1 MRKLKLCGWGLVAG
15 LLMGNVFAGL
25 VHAETSAQNS
35 IEVRPVPKATTEN
48 KGAYIE
54 SDDIFKTA
62 GLRTGQLTER
72 YQLGKYDVISLSVL
86 GFPEGLGYSTG
97 YTQSMATDQTSTTKA
112 GNTNEIMIGPDG
124 YAAVPYVGNMQLAG
138 LTLDEASDKIRT
150 ALSRYIKIPSMS
162 VSVKSYGPRRIYVIG
177 EVAKPGIQKMDIDS
191 LNAYAA
197 IASAG
202 GFSKRG
208 WSSRVQI
215 IRVIDGTMYYRRLN
229 IRDYIVKH
237 DLSQNVFVQDG
248 DIVYV
253 PRSNAI
259 LWQEDIL
266 PFFQAWTYY
275 KALRS

>member
-1 MRKLKLCGWGLVAG
+1 
-15 LLMGNVFAGL
+15 
-25 VHAETSAQNS
+25 
-35 IEVRPVPKATTEN
+35 
-48 KGAYIE
+48 
-54 SDDIFKTA
+54 
-62 GLRTGQLTER
+62 
-72 YQLGKYDVISLSVL
+72 
-86 GFPEGLGYSTG
+86 
-97 YTQSMATDQTSTTKA
+97 MATDQTSTTKA